1 MSAFSLSQW
10 GVLFSEGES
19 LLENGGRRGTMPTE
33 LSLAYAFG
41 LPLNWPSV
49 LRLRTRVAV
58 ESTAG
63 LFGLSGFPAL
73 GKLFGKLLE
82 QRLVFAQLRDVN
94 VFV

>member
-41 LPLNWPSV
+41 LPLD
-49 LRLRTRVAV
+49 RQRAY
-58 ESTAG
+58 
-63 LFGLSGFPAL
+63 L
-73 GKLFGKLLE
+73 G
-82 QRLVFAQLRDVN
+82 
-94 VFV
+94 

>member
-41 LPLNWPSV
+41 LPLNRPSV
-49 LRLRTRVAV
+49 PRLRVRVTIELAV
-58 ESTAG
+58 GPSLTH
-63 LFGLSGFPAL
+63 SGYH
-73 GKLFGKLLE
+73 
-82 QRLVFAQLRDVN
+82 
-94 VFV
+94 

>member
-41 LPLNWPSV
+41 LSLN
-49 LRLRTRVAV
+49 
-58 ESTAG
+58 
-63 LFGLSGFPAL
+63 
-73 GKLFGKLLE
+73 
-82 QRLVFAQLRDVN
+82 
-94 VFV
+94 